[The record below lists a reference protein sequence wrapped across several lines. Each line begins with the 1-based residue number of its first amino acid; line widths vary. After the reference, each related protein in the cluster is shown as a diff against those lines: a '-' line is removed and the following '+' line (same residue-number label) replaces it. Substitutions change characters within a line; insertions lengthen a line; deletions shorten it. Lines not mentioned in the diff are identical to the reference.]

1 MSLVPRRIATQFG
14 PTSYYYHRLGVE
26 AGPGLLSV
34 ALPEDGAEEVGVGVT
49 QLGADQLVLHLGVD
63 VDEVPGVLPGVLD
76 LYI

>member
-1 MSLVPRRIATQFG
+1 MSLVPRRLATQFG

-34 ALPEDGAEEVGVGVT
+34 ALPEDGAEVGVGVA
-49 QLGADQLVLHLGVD
+49 QLHLGVD